1 MERWRTP
8 FPSASFRGGLERK
21 CKRAPRLTG
30 RWLGHALSR
39 DILERA
45 GMKQQA
51 IMQWIDVMNY
61 AEARDCEHALRRAY
75 ATSGYDAALR
85 AWAKCIDT
93 TEQRKWWP
101 RDVLAYVYALVGDK
115 DRAVMTIGKAI
126 REKDDCV
133 LDLKVSPLWDSLRTD
148 ARFLRLVSRAGF
160 DDVVNSTSYPS
171 SLLDTYH

>member
-1 MERWRTP
+1 MD
-8 FPSASFRGGLERK
+8 L
-21 CKRAPRLTG
+21 KR
-30 RWLGHALSR
+30 
-39 DILERA
+39 
-45 GMKQQA
+45 
-51 IMQWIDVMNY
+51 
-61 AEARDCEHALRRAY
+61 
-75 ATSGYDAALR
+75 
-85 AWAKCIDT
+85 IDT